1 MKLLYNFEIMDMGDK
16 FVAVPVGEGA
26 SKFHGMIRM
35 NQDAAE
41 MLQLIQEHRSPEEV
55 LAELLQRHP
64 DSEREDLGWA
74 LCDFLNRLIDEG
86 VLDSRG

>member
-41 MLQLIQEHRSPEEV
+41 MLQLIQEHRSPEDV
-55 LAELLQRHP
+55 LKELMQRYPDAEK
-64 DSEREDLGWA
+64 DDLDLA
-74 LCDFLNRLIDEG
+74 LCNFLNQLIVEG
-86 VLDSRG
+86 ILDPEG